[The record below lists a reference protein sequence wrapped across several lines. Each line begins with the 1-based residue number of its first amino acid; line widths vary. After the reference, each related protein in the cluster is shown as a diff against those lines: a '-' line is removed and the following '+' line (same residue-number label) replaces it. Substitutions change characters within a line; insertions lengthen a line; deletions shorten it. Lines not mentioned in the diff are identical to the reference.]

1 MQRYG
6 DASAAQSAF
15 RPVGLVAS
23 LVGFGV
29 FFGARVARQPMT
41 TNAIRTA
48 TKIPNC
54 SMSLMIFSIARVG
67 WHHVLRS
74 NPGRL
79 AIFPPIRRASS
90 GGAVVP
96 LSRRN
101 TRFHE
106 SVTSHQK
113 TKTPIITNAP
123 RTISSIFLIRNIEL
137 ICERGRLYS
146 AASPLSL

>member
-1 MQRYG
+1 MLQCG
-6 DASAAQSAF
+6 DASAAQSGF

-23 LVGFGV
+23 LVGLGV

-54 SMSLMIFSIARVG
+54 SMSLMLFFVARVG
-67 WHHVLRS
+67 WHQVLRN

-79 AIFPPIRRASS
+79 AIFAAIRRASS
-90 GGAVVP
+90 RGAVLP
-96 LSRRN
+96 LSRRS

-123 RTISSIFLIRNIEL
+123 RTISSMFLIRNIEL
-137 ICERGRLYS
+137 ICDRGQPYS
-146 AASPLSL
+146 AGSPPS